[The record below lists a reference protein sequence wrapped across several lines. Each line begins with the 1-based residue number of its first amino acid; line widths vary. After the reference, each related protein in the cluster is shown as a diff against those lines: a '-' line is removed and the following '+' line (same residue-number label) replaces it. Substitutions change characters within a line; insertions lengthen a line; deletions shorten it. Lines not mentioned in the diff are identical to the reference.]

1 MLLIAALSAFIG
13 LGSSKNILEVPL
25 QIDTEQAVFPVGVGT
40 KFVINGVYKS
50 STSGKNIAHV
60 TMLDEERNM
69 VFLLQLRFNFA
80 TEPLGDHLDYLL
92 VTSKHGNKFGGP
104 LGYGKRYKF
113 PIELKDELEIKI
125 LLEVTKEHYEITIN
139 GVKSTE
145 SMINS
150 RENVEYFKTKT
161 LKVKSSS
168 SFSFKTSLQLI
179 KIGEQ
184 HLIVCDHKY
193 NSFILHLIW
202 CG

>member
-13 LGSSKNILEVPL
+13 LGSSKNFLEVPL

-40 KFVINGVYKS
+40 KFVFNGVYKS
-50 STSGKNIAHV
+50 RTSGKNIAHV
-60 TMLDEERNM
+60 TMLDDERNM
-69 VFLLQLRFNFA
+69 VLLLQLRFNFA

-113 PIELKDELEIKI
+113 PIELEDELEIKI
-125 LLEVTKEHYEITIN
+125 LLEVTKYHYEITIN

-150 RENVEYFKTKT
+150 RKNAEYFKIKT
-161 LKVKSSS
+161 LTAISSLN
-168 SFSFKTSLQLI
+168 FTFNTAIQMI
-179 KIGEQ
+179 KIGEAQ
-184 HLIVCDHKY
+184 NI
-193 NSFILHLIW
+193 
-202 CG
+202 

>member
-13 LGSSKNILEVPL
+13 LGSSKNFLEVPL

-40 KFVINGVYKS
+40 KFVFNGVYKS
-50 STSGKNIAHV
+50 RTSGRNIAHV
-60 TMLDEERNM
+60 TMLDDERNM
-69 VFLLQLRFNFA
+69 VLLLQLRFNFA

-113 PIELKDELEIKI
+113 PIELEDELEIEI
-125 LLEVTKEHYEITIN
+125 LLEVTKDHYELTIN

-145 SMINS
+145 FMINS

-179 KIGEQ
+179 KIGEATFN
-184 HLIVCDHKY
+184 CM
-193 NSFILHLIW
+193 
-202 CG
+202 